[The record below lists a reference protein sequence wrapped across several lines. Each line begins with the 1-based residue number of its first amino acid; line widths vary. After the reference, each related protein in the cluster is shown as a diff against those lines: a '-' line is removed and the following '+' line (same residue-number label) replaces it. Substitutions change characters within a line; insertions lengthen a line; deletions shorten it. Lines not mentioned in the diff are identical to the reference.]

1 MLNLSIQYSEAA
13 MEQSFSLKYPQPD
26 NGCREI
32 VTKRVDE
39 WNLDCCGLG
48 STVMQDRRDAPKH
61 AFITNWLIH
70 KLYLWKPDTT
80 PRYAAIL
87 LTLIGTLGPASS
99 LPLTYGPTVI
109 PSRQSISSG
118 HERNSKAGM
127 RMDST
132 SSVSMVST

>member
-1 MLNLSIQYSEAA
+1 MLNLSIQKLPVK
-13 MEQSFSLKYPQPD
+13 QSYSLKYPQPY

-70 KLYLWKPDTT
+70 KLYL
-80 PRYAAIL
+80 
-87 LTLIGTLGPASS
+87 
-99 LPLTYGPTVI
+99 
-109 PSRQSISSG
+109 
-118 HERNSKAGM
+118 
-127 RMDST
+127 
-132 SSVSMVST
+132 